1 MDSYRGAVA
10 KLFQAGHKPKE
21 ISKLLIMPRGKRKF
35 AISAIKR
42 FQQTANVDNRARTGF
57 RVLL

>member
-1 MDSYRGAVA
+1 MDSDRCAVV

-21 ISKLLIMPRGKRKF
+21 ISKLLKMPRGKECLLLGPLRDF
-35 AISAIKR
+35 KR
-42 FQQTANVDNRARTGF
+42 LGMLMIGPGLDV

>member
-1 MDSYRGAVA
+1 MDSDRCAVV

-21 ISKLLIMPRGKRKF
+21 ISKLLKMPRGKRMF
-35 AISAIKR
+35 VIRTIRDFKR
-42 FQQTANVDNRARTGF
+42 LGMLMIGPGLDV